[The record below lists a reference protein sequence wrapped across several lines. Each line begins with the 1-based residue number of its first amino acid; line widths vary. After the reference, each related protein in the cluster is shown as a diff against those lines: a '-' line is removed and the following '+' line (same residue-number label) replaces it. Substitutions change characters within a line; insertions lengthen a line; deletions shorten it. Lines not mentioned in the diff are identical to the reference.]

1 MRQDSLSQFRC
12 YNIDRTV
19 GLTRLLTGCLY
30 SLLSLLW
37 TGDAGLPLLMVIGYS
52 SLWWFFHRTNQA
64 KPTRISYTFLFLD
77 LFLFA
82 WLSLN
87 DPHNFTTQFGVLYI
101 LGLILYL
108 FRFGKSLALIWL
120 AGSIAEIILVSLYL
134 MSRDCLFHMALI
146 PVLLVSNLF
155 MGKVLSD
162 EERLRNQLQNLS
174 ETDQL
179 TGLANFR
186 SLKAKLELFACN
198 QADEITP
205 LSLIM
210 IDIDNFK
217 NYNDTYGHEQG
228 NRLLN
233 ELGSFLLRFFGGD
246 VFIARYG
253 GEEFII
259 LLPGKDQTGA
269 KQKADQLVSGIA
281 GNPFAGGP
289 VTVSAGVASVT
300 GGHSEDV
307 MKLIEKA
314 DAALYT
320 AKRSGKNR
328 AVLHI

>member
-1 MRQDSLSQFRC
+1 MGKDSLCHFRW

-19 GLTRLLTGCLY
+19 GIARLLTGCLY
-30 SLLSLLW
+30 SLLSFLW
-37 TGDAGLPLLMVIGYS
+37 TGDAGLPLLMIIGYS
-52 SLWWFFHRTNQA
+52 SLWYFFHRKNQE
-64 KPTRISYTFLFLD
+64 KPTWVSYAFLFLD

-82 WLSLN
+82 WLSMN
-87 DPHNFTTQFGVLYI
+87 DLHNFTTRFGVLYI

-108 FRFGKSLALIWL
+108 FRFGKPLSLLWLI
-120 AGSIAEIILVSLYL
+120 GSIVEIILVDLTL
-134 MSRDCLFHMALI
+134 MSWDCLFHMSLI
-146 PVLLVSNLF
+146 PVLLVSYLF
-155 MGKVLSD
+155 MEKVLSD
-162 EERLRNQLQNLS
+162 EKRLKNQLQTIS

-186 SLKAKLELFACN
+186 SLKAKLEWFADN
-198 QADEITP
+198 QADEIFP

-217 NYNDTYGHEQG
+217 SYNDTHGHEQG

-233 ELGSFLLRFFGGD
+233 ELACFLLHFLGGD

-259 LLPGKDQTGA
+259 LLPGMDQTGA
-269 KQKADQLVSGIA
+269 KQKADQLVSAIA
-281 GNPFAGGP
+281 SNPFTGGS

-300 GGHSEDV
+300 GEHSGEV
-307 MKLIEKA
+307 MELIEKS
-314 DAALYT
+314 DKALYS

-328 AVLHI
+328 AVLHL